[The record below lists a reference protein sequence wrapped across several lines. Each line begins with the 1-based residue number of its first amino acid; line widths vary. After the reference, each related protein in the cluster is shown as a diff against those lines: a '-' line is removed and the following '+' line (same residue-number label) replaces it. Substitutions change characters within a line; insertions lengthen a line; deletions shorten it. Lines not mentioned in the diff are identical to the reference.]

1 MREVQL
7 REAKAGLSALV
18 DQAVNGETAMITR
31 HGKPQA
37 VLLGIAEWERL
48 NRIPSL
54 ARMLMACPLEDD
66 DLPPRHPPPP
76 REIDL

>member
-7 REAKAGLSALV
+7 RDAKAGLSALV
-18 DQAVNGETAMITR
+18 DQAVNGEAAMITR

-37 VLLGIAEWERL
+37 VLIGMAEWERL
-48 NRIPSL
+48 NRIPSF
-54 ARMLMACPLEDD
+54 ARMLMTCPLEED
-66 DLPPRHPPPP
+66 DLPPRRASSE